1 MQLIVTL
8 RHALITFR
16 EFVYHEVINRLESL
30 ALAEWFLFFHVPRPL
45 TTAVALDMK
54 LACTHN

>member
-30 ALAEWFLFFHVPRPL
+30 ALAEWFLFFFMFPDH
-45 TTAVALDMK
+45 
-54 LACTHN
+54 